1 MRNRRFL
8 LFISKF
14 APLFIF
20 VYLIVV
26 VSYLNLSEEFDLS
39 QFDRVSFFL
48 QFLSVSV
55 VMSVFLLPLALIFKG
70 VLK

>member
-39 QFDRVSFFL
+39 QFERVSFFL

>member
-20 VYLIVV
+20 FYLIVV